1 MSTPDFPPFPG
12 IGEKGAPVCARVR
25 FYLAIV
31 DELPFAQ
38 VRILSE
44 HLKGCAQCAAEFRL
58 VHQATRLVASLPEST
73 PSARVDAAVLA
84 ALQQRQRAL
93 SSAAPARARPAGRT
107 TRRVWALAAAALAMV
122 VTGFLMYGLI
132 AGRGA
137 SFRLPAGL
145 SWNGYVL
152 HYIQT
157 RNNARGQTY
166 QVEVYQDLGTNDMH
180 IESNL
185 PGQFDVVVVTER
197 STMLGKD
204 MMHHIAQMGDGVA
217 DWATDGSLFDLD
229 LLRHNLAAGNA
240 AYLGR
245 ETFQGQEVYQVR
257 LANSLVLLLSMDYLP
272 VNAMSNVRGPGT
284 GVPLYQTCQVLP
296 SAQVSTSLWNMQVPA
311 DFQMGQ
317 LPARS

>member
-1 MSTPDFPPFPG
+1 MNTSDLPPFPG
-12 IGEKGAPVCARVR
+12 IGEKGAQVCARVR

-31 DELPFAQ
+31 DELPPAR
-38 VRILSE
+38 VHLLSE
-44 HLKGCAQCAAEFRL
+44 HLKGCAQCAAEFQL

-73 PSARVDAAVLA
+73 PSAQVDAAMMA
-84 ALQQRQRAL
+84 ALHQQQRAL
-93 SSAAPARARPAGRT
+93 SSAGRARARPAGRSA
-107 TRRVWALAAAALAMV
+107 RRAWVLAAAAVMMIAAGLL
-122 VTGFLMYGLI
+122 TYGLI

-157 RNNARGQTY
+157 RNDARGQAY

-217 DWATDGSLFDLD
+217 GWATDGSLFDLD
-229 LLRHNLAAGNA
+229 QLRHDLAAGNA
-240 AYLGR
+240 VYMGR

-257 LANSLVLLLSMDYLP
+257 LANGQILLLSMHYLP
-272 VNAMSNVRGPGT
+272 VNALHTPRRPGT
-284 GVPLYQTCQVLP
+284 GVPIYQTCQVLL
-296 SAQVSTSLWNMQVPA
+296 SAQVSASLWDMQVPA